1 MSVTLGTTG
10 GRLLNLGLPGE
21 MATTTECAVDTF
33 INESTS
39 GGLDSAG
46 MLDFGVAV
54 CKATADNGC
63 KLVSGDSD
71 RIVGIT
77 TRKAFVPAPTSGVI
91 GYASGREVGLLRIGD
106 IFATAAENVTAGDQ
120 VLALTASAGTLAG
133 TTGGIA
139 ASGRLVVPGA
149 RWKTTTA
156 SGAVGIIE
164 VIGREAAVLTS

>member
-1 MSVTLGTTG
+1 MSVSLATTG
-10 GRLLNLGLPGE
+10 GRLLDHGLPGE
-21 MATTTECAVDTF
+21 MATTTECAIDTF

-46 MLDFGVAV
+46 MLDFGRAV

-77 TRKAFVPAPTSGVI
+77 TRKAFAVANSSGVL
-91 GYASGREVGLLRIGD
+91 GYASGAEVGILRIGD
-106 IFATAAENVTAGDQ
+106 IFATVAENVTAGDQ
-120 VLALTASAGTLAG
+120 VLALTAGGGTLAG

-139 ASGRLVVPGA
+139 ASGRLIVPGA
-149 RWKTTTA
+149 RWKTTTS
-156 SGAVGIIE
+156 SGSVGIIE
-164 VIGREAAVLTS
+164 VLGRESAVLTS